1 MYIEKP
7 LPFYAT
13 YPLYAG
19 MEQELEHEKDLQKMK
34 TYYSRRSAEI
44 QKLVEEE
51 CDQMEYDGSIMFD
64 EYPDKLMMGNLCR
77 KIEDR
82 YQRQKDENCD
92 EMKAVEERQDSE
104 LRDLIGVLLFN
115 EMFSR
120 RCRHRRQRNY
130 YYY

>member
-13 YPLYAG
+13 YPLFAG

-34 TYYSRRSAEI
+34 SYYSRRSAEI
-44 QKLVEEE
+44 QELVEEE

-64 EYPDKLMMGNLCR
+64 EYPDKLMMQNLCR
-77 KIEDR
+77 KIEDQ
-82 YQRQKDENCD
+82 YLNQNDEKSD
-92 EMKAVEERQDSE
+92 DMKVMNHKSGQEI
-104 LRDLIGVLLFN
+104 RDLIGVLLFN
-115 EMFSR
+115 EMFCR